1 MFLFSQKSKSRNIMR
16 TPGEIYE
23 RIGRL
28 EKLIKINETTI
39 NSNDLSRNSRDE
51 IESDSRELQT
61 RIGILKWV
69 LNEK

>member
-1 MFLFSQKSKSRNIMR
+1 MR

-28 EKLIKINETTI
+28 EKLIEINEKTI
-39 NSNDLSRNSRDE
+39 ESNDLSWDERDE
-51 IESDSRELQT
+51 IEFDSRELKN

-69 LNEK
+69 LNEE